1 MSITLLNN
9 AKNILTGNMS
19 SITQASTGI
28 DSHIPSIG
36 ILNDAIK
43 NEGVI
48 GNVMKSIYK
57 GEDPSSL
64 LTYIPSVNLT
74 ELIANPKSYVKN
86 RIRIAEKMVRGRV
99 RQGVLDYIDSL
110 LENKKTT
117 IKVNDSVKD
126 TKENIKKLVD
136 ENTPVLNIKG
146 YTDLNGDA
154 LRQYI
159 QLSCTEKSSN
169 GKSTTYNFVDG
180 HAVVKI
186 SEAKNILMT
195 KVQGRD
201 LTRKEYISGGDYNI
215 TISGKI
221 VSDYPDV
228 YPTKEVVDLKNIL
241 KHKDVI
247 ECHSPF
253 LNIFEVYTILVTD
266 YSIPQNEEYSNVQ
279 DYSITAVY
287 EKPIEALKYESRNVS
302 QILSAKEE
310 MQKAIEAN
318 SSIYKIDE
326 TTMSKATTKLTLKE
340 LLNKVNPKLFV
351 QQQSWI

>member
-1 MSITLLNN
+1 M
-9 AKNILTGNMS
+9 
-19 SITQASTGI
+19 
-28 DSHIPSIG
+28 
-36 ILNDAIK
+36 
-43 NEGVI
+43 
-48 GNVMKSIYK
+48 
-57 GEDPSSL
+57 
-64 LTYIPSVNLT
+64 
-74 ELIANPKSYVKN
+74 
-86 RIRIAEKMVRGRV
+86 
-99 RQGVLDYIDSL
+99 
-110 LENKKTT
+110 
-117 IKVNDSVKD
+117 
-126 TKENIKKLVD
+126 
-136 ENTPVLNIKG
+136 
-146 YTDLNGDA
+146 
-154 LRQYI
+154 
-159 QLSCTEKSSN
+159 
-169 GKSTTYNFVDG
+169 DG

-201 LTRKEYISGGDYNI
+201 LTRKEYISEGDYNI

-228 YPTKEVVDLKNIL
+228 YPTKEVVGLRNIL